1 MALVHRAALVAAAK
15 PVSALPTAVDAAT
28 TRARTRR
35 RLLLLAGIALAPV
48 VLSYL
53 AYYWSPR
60 DARVNYG
67 TLLAT
72 RPIEPVAGTLVTGAH
87 FSLAELRGRWVIL
100 YAAAGRCAGACVDAL
115 YASRQARTI
124 QNAERER
131 IRRVFLVIDDESPP
145 TAIVAEHP
153 DLTVARVPRNAV
165 AGLPEGIDR
174 IYLIDPL
181 GNYVL
186 AWPSKPDIKAMAKDI
201 GRLLRAS
208 SIG

>member
-1 MALVHRAALVAAAK
+1 MSAPATVAGDVAA
-15 PVSALPTAVDAAT
+15 
-28 TRARTRR
+28 RARTRR
-35 RLLLLAGIALAPV
+35 RLLLLMGIAIAPV

-53 AYYWSPR
+53 AYHFTPR

-72 RPIEPVAGTLVTGAH
+72 RPVEPIAGMLATGAP

-100 YAAAGRCAGACVDAL
+100 YAGPGRCADTCVDAL

-131 IRRVFLVIDDESPP
+131 IRRVYLVVDGEWPSA
-145 TAIVAEHP
+145 AIVAEHP
-153 DLTVARVPRNAV
+153 DLTVAKVPRSSL
-165 AGLPEGIDR
+165 AGLPEGSDR
-174 IYLIDPL
+174 IYLFDPL

-201 GRLLRAS
+201 ASLLRAS

>member
-1 MALVHRAALVAAAK
+1 MVQRAAVVAAAAE
-15 PVSALPTAVDAAT
+15 VRELPPQVTAAS

-53 AYYWSPR
+53 AYYFGPR
-60 DARVNYG
+60 EARVNYG

-72 RPIEPVAGTLVTGAH
+72 RPVEPISGKLLTGAP
-87 FSLAELRGRWVIL
+87 FSLADLRGRWVVL
-100 YAAAGRCAGACVDAL
+100 YAGSGRCADPCVAAL

-131 IRRVFLVIDDESPP
+131 IRRVYLVVDDGSPP
-145 TAIVAEHP
+145 TALVAEHP
-153 DLTVARVPRNAV
+153 DLTVAHVPPDSV
-165 AGLPEGIDR
+165 AELPQGIDR

-201 GRLLRAS
+201 ARLLRAS

>member
-1 MALVHRAALVAAAK
+1 MVQRASLVAA
-15 PVSALPTAVDAAT
+15 VDALNAPPTTLNATAT
-28 TRARTRR
+28 TARTRR
-35 RLLLLAGIALAPV
+35 RLLLLAGIAIAPV

-53 AYYWSPR
+53 AYYFVPR

-72 RPIEPVAGTLVTGAH
+72 RPIEPIAGTLATGAA
-87 FSLAELRGRWVIL
+87 FSLADLRGRWVVL
-100 YAAAGRCAGACVDAL
+100 YAGSGRCADPCVDAL

-131 IRRVFLVIDDESPP
+131 IQRVYLVVDGESPP
-145 TAIVAEHP
+145 TALIAEHP
-153 DLTVARVPRNAV
+153 DLTVARVPRNSV

-174 IYLIDPL
+174 VYLIDPL

-201 GRLLRAS
+201 TRLLRAS

>member
-1 MALVHRAALVAAAK
+1 MNATTTEV
-15 PVSALPTAVDAAT
+15 TAAAT
-28 TRARTRR
+28 TARTRR
-35 RLLLLAGIALAPV
+35 RLLLLAGIAIAPV

-53 AYYWSPR
+53 AYYLVPR

-72 RPIEPVAGTLVTGAH
+72 RPVEPIAGALATGAP
-87 FSLAELRGRWVIL
+87 FSLSELRGRWVIL
-100 YAAAGRCAGACVDAL
+100 YAASGRCTGTCVDAL

-131 IRRVFLVIDDESPP
+131 IRRVQLVVDDEIPP
-145 TAIVAEHP
+145 KAIIAEHP
-153 DLTVARVPRNAV
+153 DLTVVRVPRDAV
-165 AGLPEGIDR
+165 TGLPEGIDR

-201 GRLLRAS
+201 ARLLRAS